1 MVDFKTISI
10 RGRIAY
16 GIMCAESYAL
26 TKYPDRDWR
35 PLFQVLWGISRDDV
49 YWDEWASD
57 VIDRLPETVLSDD
70 PRDWEETDAEVLE
83 RCRALY
89 RGMPEAF
96 NRILSGIV
104 DIEEADAYT
113 VVEGYGAAA
122 LESLQDVIDVMR
134 AEGVELPDPSPVAA
148 MKFEGDGRGGP
159 FDARPLSRIL

>member
-26 TKYPDRDWR
+26 SKFPDRDWK

-57 VIDRLPETVLSDD
+57 VIDRLPEMPLSDE
-70 PRDWEETDAEVLE
+70 PRDWEETDQNVLE

-89 RGMPEAF
+89 QGMPEAF
-96 NRILSGIV
+96 DRILSGIV
-104 DIEEADAYT
+104 ASRRRTPTPSSRDM
-113 VVEGYGAAA
+113 GQ
-122 LESLQDVIDVMR
+122 LPSR
-134 AEGVELPDPSPVAA
+134 ACKTSSTSCGPRAWSCPTRHPSYP
-148 MKFEGDGRGGP
+148 
-159 FDARPLSRIL
+159 

>member
-26 TKYPDRDWR
+26 SKYPDRDWK

-57 VIDRLPETVLSDD
+57 VIDRLPEMVLSDD
-70 PRDWEETDAEVLE
+70 LRDYEDTDPEVLDQ
-83 RCRALY
+83 CRLLY
-89 RGMPEAF
+89 QGMPEAF
-96 NRILSGIV
+96 NRVLSGIV

-134 AEGVELPDPSPVAA
+134 AEGMELPDPSPVETL
-148 MKFEGDGRGGP
+148 KFEGDGRGGP
-159 FDARPLSRIL
+159 FDAMPLSRIL

>member
-26 TKYPDRDWR
+26 TKFPDRDWR
-35 PLFQVLWGISRDDV
+35 PLFQVLWDISRDDV

-57 VIDRLPETVLSDD
+57 VIDRLPEMVLSDD
-70 PRDWEETDAEVLE
+70 PRDWEETDSEVLDQ
-83 RCRALY
+83 CRALY
-89 RGMPEAF
+89 QGMPEAF
-96 NRILSGIV
+96 NAILSGIV

-122 LESLQDVIDVMR
+122 LASLRDVIDVMQ
-134 AEGVELPDPSPVAA
+134 AEGVELPDPAPVAA
-148 MKFEGDGRGGP
+148 MRFEGDGRGAA
-159 FDARPLSRIL
+159 FDAMPLSRIL